1 MCLKNR
7 FSALNTGLMTSVA
20 RCTAL
25 SCDFDPERRRKI
37 DCNCP
42 FCFLY
47 EKSGL
52 IATAIDG
59 MLETTQEQLE
69 TLESVRPKPYVLDD
83 HTVARLIRSFTI
95 QLNDLGLYQ
104 EQVSQVEAS

>member
-7 FSALNTGLMTSVA
+7 FSALNTGLTTSVA

-37 DCNCP
+37 GWNCP

-52 IATAIDG
+52 DVGVLGVPTV
-59 MLETTQEQLE
+59 TEQKR
-69 TLESVRPKPYVLDD
+69 TLSV
-83 HTVARLIRSFTI
+83 
-95 QLNDLGLYQ
+95 
-104 EQVSQVEAS
+104 VSRTP